1 MRMKKIF
8 PYFPVSTDCDT
19 NIRVSETFVPLVFFA
34 PLKVSLFLFYFIKL
48 SVKTKN
54 IKPI

>member
-1 MRMKKIF
+1 MRMKKLF

-34 PLKVSLFLFYFIKL
+34 PLKISLFLFYFIKL

-54 IKPI
+54 K